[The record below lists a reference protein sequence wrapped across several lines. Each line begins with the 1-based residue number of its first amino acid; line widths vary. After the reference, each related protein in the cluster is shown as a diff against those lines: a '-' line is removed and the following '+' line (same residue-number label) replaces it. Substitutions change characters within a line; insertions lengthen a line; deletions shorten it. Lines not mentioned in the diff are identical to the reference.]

1 MDYEKDGILYL
12 RLGRN
17 RRIQQLTKSLPLFT
31 DWRVPSRKTIC
42 LSNDEAQPIYDML
55 APIFQSIHGYP
66 LTPGTFPMEY
76 RVYQPNSKGMDW
88 HRDLQ
93 MYRPAQV
100 EMVYTV
106 FNHDANTRFE
116 WKDRSGTIHS
126 MQPKAGDLVMV
137 KPNGPMHRVTG
148 LGKGTR
154 GILKIVGYPADATA
168 LPSKYLES
176 SMCPRRGS
184 SWMVWVLCGVL
195 VCIIWLSIFWKFLA

>member
-12 RLGRN
+12 RLGQN

-31 DWRVPSRKTIC
+31 DLRVPSRKTIC
-42 LSNDEAQPIYDML
+42 LSNDEAQPIYDIL

-66 LTPGTFPMEY
+66 LIPGTFPMEY

-106 FNHDANTRFE
+106 FNDDANTRFE
-116 WKDRSGTIHS
+116 WKDRSGAIQS
-126 MQPKAGDLVMV
+126 MQPKAGDFVMV

-154 GILKIVGYPADATA
+154 GILKIVGYPAHATA

-184 SWMVWVLCGVL
+184 SWMVWMLCVVV
-195 VCIIWLSIFWKFLA
+195 VCIMLWLVR